1 MDHSA
6 PTSRVASV
14 LWNGNHRSRQVEL
27 VLNHKVHGVFKS
39 AWLKLILVVDH
50 QHGVLILILSF
61 EARHADHSSPVFQS
75 IPKQLSVG
83 FYYSLNAMVQARL
96 RRCLRFR
103 KQRCAAGQ
111 MSPATTC
118 YTFSSTQ
125 LSMLSNSSGT
135 GSLSMSLLEN
145 PLAVS
150 AS

>member
-61 EARHADHSSPVFQS
+61 EARHADHSSPVF
-75 IPKQLSVG
+75 PDPTKL
-83 FYYSLNAMVQARL
+83 RL
-96 RRCLRFR
+96 QRVFLQPQRHGSGAFEAVLAFSKAKVRRGPNVAC
-103 KQRCAAGQ
+103 
-111 MSPATTC
+111 
-118 YTFSSTQ
+118 
-125 LSMLSNSSGT
+125 NN
-135 GSLSMSLLEN
+135 LLYVFVN
-145 PLAVS
+145 PTLHAFQ
-150 AS
+150 